1 MKNKRILCAVT
12 ALILLVGLLSGCNTM
27 TPGVPEPG
35 LHETPNLQASPESVS
50 PDASAPDVPTPDTSA
65 PDTASVPPD
74 VSPSASDIPTPN
86 VPTPVSPS
94 PSAETP
100 TPDAN
105 TPPPSPQ
112 ATPSP
117 SAAPQTPGSQTQ
129 TPQTS
134 PVPPASPTVLPDPTT
149 PLVPSTPAKLASPSP
164 SPKPPA
170 SPYPIKKIPAF
181 TSDIIAGTTSEIE
194 IGCRNNGYIKVRCTS
209 EKKIVIQ
216 LLYETDKG
224 KLDNHIGVASDWVSI
239 PLTFGNGNYT
249 VRVMENTR
257 DNLYKQIQTTDIQ
270 IKLTSSFAPY
280 LVPSYQVNYSTGGKA
295 AKKASELASGL
306 DSDLARAEAIFKYIV
321 ENYKYDNDRAKEVRA
336 GNLKG
341 YIPVVDSVF
350 DAKKGICYDYSAL
363 YASMLRAV
371 GIPTRMIIGVIPE
384 GKHAWNEVYIS
395 GVGWI
400 KINGEFYFDGKK
412 YTRMDSTWAAAN
424 TKGQY
429 DEYFKKDS
437 NYVTETIF

>member
-1 MKNKRILCAVT
+1 MKNKRILCAIT
-12 ALILLVGLLSGCNTM
+12 ALMLLVGLLSGCNTV
-27 TPGVPEPG
+27 TPGVPAP
-35 LHETPNLQASPESVS
+35 PSLQNS
-50 PDASAPDVPTPDTSA
+50 PDAPTPDTSA
-65 PDTASVPPD
+65 PDVPAPD
-74 VSPSASDIPTPN
+74 TSPSAPN
-86 VPTPVSPS
+86 SPS

-105 TPPPSPQ
+105 TPPPSASPPP
-112 ATPSP
+112 AAPPSVTPS
-117 SAAPQTPGSQTQ
+117 APQTQ
-129 TPQTS
+129 TPPQS
-134 PVPPASPTVLPDPTT
+134 PSPLPPASPTVLPDPTT
-149 PLVPSTPAKLASPSP
+149 PLAPSTPVKVSSPSP
-164 SPKPPA
+164 SPNQQA
-170 SPYPIKKIPAF
+170 SPYPIKKIPPF
-181 TSDIIAGTTSEIE
+181 TSDIIAGNTSEIE
-194 IGCRNNGYIKVRCTS
+194 IGCRNDGYIKIRCTG
-209 EKKIVIQ
+209 EKKIVVQ
-216 LLYETDKG
+216 LLYEKDKG

-350 DAKKGICYDYSAL
+350 DAKKGICYDYAAL